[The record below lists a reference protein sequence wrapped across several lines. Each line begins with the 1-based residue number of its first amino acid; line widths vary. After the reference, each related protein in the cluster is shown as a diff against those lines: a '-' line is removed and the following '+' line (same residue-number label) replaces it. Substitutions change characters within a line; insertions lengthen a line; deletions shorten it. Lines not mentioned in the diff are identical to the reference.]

1 MNVNLAATLTLAI
14 SSYQIAT
21 WAKCYGLEV
30 MERILSNGSADYAMS
45 RADYALPQHAQLV
58 LIHGKLASCWLL
70 AVQSSTVAD
79 LSRQSRLCRTI
90 PSK

>member
-14 SSYQIAT
+14 SSYQIST

-30 MERILSNGSADYAMS
+30 MERILSNGS
-45 RADYALPQHAQLV
+45 ADYALPQHAQLV